1 MSNIVTKHISV
12 LSRKTDGA
20 TLELNKVSY
29 NGNTPTWDLRR
40 WGYDYDCQKV
50 ARKGLVLSEEE
61 MKTLKQVLVGIED
74 L

>member
-1 MSNIVTKHISV
+1 MSNVVTKHISV

-40 WGYDYDCQKV
+40 WGFDSECQKC
-50 ARKGLVLSEEE
+50 ARKGLVLSDEE
-61 MKTLKQVLVGIED
+61 MKALKQALERIQD

>member
-12 LSRKTDGA
+12 LSRRNDGS

-29 NGNTPTWDLRR
+29 NGGIPKWDLRR
-40 WGYDYDCQKV
+40 WGFDHDCQKR
-50 ARKGLVLSEEE
+50 AFKGLSLSDEEI
-61 MKTLKQVLVGIED
+61 KALKQALEKIED

>member
-1 MSNIVTKHISV
+1 MTNTITKHIKV
-12 LSRKTDGA
+12 LSRKNDGA

-40 WGYDYDCQKV
+40 WGYDNDCQKV
-50 ARKGLVLSEEE
+50 ARKGLVLSDEE
-61 MKTLKQVLVGIED
+61 MKILKQTLKEIED

>member
-40 WGYDYDCQKV
+40 WGYDNDCQKV
-50 ARKGLVLSEEE
+50 ARKGLVLSDEEI
-61 MKTLKQVLVGIED
+61 KALKAAVNTLD

>member
-50 ARKGLVLSEEE
+50 ARKGVVLSEEE
-61 MKTLKQVLVGIED
+61 IKALKQVLDAIEE